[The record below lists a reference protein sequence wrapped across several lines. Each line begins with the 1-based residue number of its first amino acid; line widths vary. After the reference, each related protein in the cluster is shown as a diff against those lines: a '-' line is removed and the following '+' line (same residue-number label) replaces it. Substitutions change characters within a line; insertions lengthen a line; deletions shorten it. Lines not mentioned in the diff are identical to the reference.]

1 MKNKFTRIIIFV
13 FLFFFISANN
23 VSASA
28 IPDWDID
35 FIWNGAETTEGGQ
48 YSFPLNEEKT
58 SEYGWPE
65 GHTEYQ
71 EFYADIY
78 RGTLHNSSLIKEHTL
93 DISSPFPQT
102 DSFPEVGKYF
112 IAIYTVEPF
121 ECVGGDIC
129 LNFNPDREE
138 IQMEWFEKS
147 GTCSSSWFSFSFCP
161 KHWGIINFEIMEVDD
176 EPQVIDPLLLKY
188 EPILYLHPDEN
199 YKPMNTDAF
208 VEHSSLWDD
217 NGIMD
222 DFLLKAENTNDP
234 VTLDYI
240 ATTTDTANWYLA
252 FSDGA
257 NPKSIDASVAFVKY
271 NELLLNGAA
280 TTTYYGYKTIDS
292 YTDDEGQTYEFIVLQ
307 YWYFYAFNDWKEHN
321 GFNNHEGDWESVMVF
336 LDKNTEEP
344 KYVAYSA
351 HHNDGDDEWY
361 NLLEYDSVRRR
372 WDTKEIDI
380 EGDQVKSYVSLG
392 SHANYPKNED
402 GTHYTG
408 IKNDTTSLI
417 GVKLISKEWGKK
429 NSIGLSF
436 PDWVTQYKGKWGADV
451 VDITGGNSGPNGPY
465 YNNISNILRF
475 HEPIKWAG
483 IDKISEKTI
492 TEPTD
497 TLLFDNQAT
506 MMKFDDILNIGTTV
520 FVDLH
525 NEFIGFGENLAD
537 ITLLPSFWDIT
548 SSLVN
553 GIFGATISF
562 DFNPDTIADFNLE
575 EDNLSVFIF
584 DETTNK
590 WKALPSTIDMNNDTI
605 SFITSHFSRYAI
617 GASKWKDINDNLKI
631 KKKLR
636 KYNPKTNI
644 RTAEVKIKTIHK
656 HKEEL
661 TGDLRLIVTNID
673 KEGVFLLNNTGT
685 TTDGMPY
692 IKIEDVSGKHL
703 KIPLEFQ
710 LPIKEEKIKEKHK
723 KEDKNDTHK
732 FKKFEFDVVVQQ
744 LI

>member
-1 MKNKFTRIIIFV
+1 MII
-13 FLFFFISANN
+13 
-23 VSASA
+23 
-28 IPDWDID
+28 
-35 FIWNGAETTEGGQ
+35 
-48 YSFPLNEEKT
+48 
-58 SEYGWPE
+58 
-65 GHTEYQ
+65 
-71 EFYADIY
+71 
-78 RGTLHNSSLIKEHTL
+78 
-93 DISSPFPQT
+93 SPQQT
-102 DSFPEVGKYF
+102 D
-112 IAIYTVEPF
+112 
-121 ECVGGDIC
+121 
-129 LNFNPDREE
+129 
-138 IQMEWFEKS
+138 
-147 GTCSSSWFSFSFCP
+147 
-161 KHWGIINFEIMEVDD
+161 
-176 EPQVIDPLLLKY
+176 
-188 EPILYLHPDEN
+188 
-199 YKPMNTDAF
+199 
-208 VEHSSLWDD
+208 
-217 NGIMD
+217 
-222 DFLLKAENTNDP
+222 
-234 VTLDYI
+234 
-240 ATTTDTANWYLA
+240 TTNWYLA

-292 YTDDEGQTYEFIVLQ
+292 YTDDEEQTYEFIVLQ

-351 HHNDGDDEWY
+351 HHNDGDPSF
-361 NLLEYDSVRRR
+361 NLKQYDSVRRS
-372 WDTKEIDI
+372 WDINEIDT
-380 EGDQVKSYVSLG
+380 EGDKVKSYVALG
-392 SHANYPKNED
+392 SHANYPKNGNGVHD
-402 GTHYTG
+402 AKLG
-408 IKNDTTSLI
+408 KDLTSFS
-417 GVKLISKEWGKK
+417 GVHITSDILENRISISLDSPKWTYLYE
-429 NSIGLSF
+429 
-436 PDWVTQYKGKWGADV
+436 GKWGADTMSIGS
-451 VDITGGNSGPNGPY
+451 DGPQGPNFIDIGGAM
-465 YNNISNILRF
+465 RF
-475 HEPIKWAG
+475 QNPIKWAG

-584 DETTNK
+584 DEITNK
-590 WKALPSTIDMNNDTI
+590 WKAFPSMIDMNNDTI
-605 SFITSHFSRYAI
+605 SFITSHFSKYAI
-617 GASKWKDINDNLKI
+617 GASKWKDISDNLKI
-631 KKKLR
+631 KKELR

-644 RTAEVKIKTIHK
+644 RTAEVRIKTL

-661 TGDLRLIVTNID
+661 SGDLRLIVTNID
-673 KEGVFLLNNTGT
+673 KEGVSLLNNTGT

-692 IKIEDVSGKHL
+692 IKIDASLKKKKYI

-732 FKKFEFDVVVQQ
+732 FKKFEFDVIIQRK
-744 LI
+744 LES

>member
-1 MKNKFTRIIIFV
+1 
-13 FLFFFISANN
+13 
-23 VSASA
+23 
-28 IPDWDID
+28 
-35 FIWNGAETTEGGQ
+35 
-48 YSFPLNEEKT
+48 
-58 SEYGWPE
+58 
-65 GHTEYQ
+65 
-71 EFYADIY
+71 
-78 RGTLHNSSLIKEHTL
+78 
-93 DISSPFPQT
+93 
-102 DSFPEVGKYF
+102 
-112 IAIYTVEPF
+112 
-121 ECVGGDIC
+121 
-129 LNFNPDREE
+129 
-138 IQMEWFEKS
+138 
-147 GTCSSSWFSFSFCP
+147 
-161 KHWGIINFEIMEVDD
+161 
-176 EPQVIDPLLLKY
+176 
-188 EPILYLHPDEN
+188 
-199 YKPMNTDAF
+199 
-208 VEHSSLWDD
+208 
-217 NGIMD
+217 
-222 DFLLKAENTNDP
+222 
-234 VTLDYI
+234 
-240 ATTTDTANWYLA
+240 
-252 FSDGA
+252 
-257 NPKSIDASVAFVKY
+257 
-271 NELLLNGAA
+271 
-280 TTTYYGYKTIDS
+280 
-292 YTDDEGQTYEFIVLQ
+292 
-307 YWYFYAFNDWKEHN
+307 
-321 GFNNHEGDWESVMVF
+321 
-336 LDKNTEEP
+336 
-344 KYVAYSA
+344 
-351 HHNDGDDEWY
+351 
-361 NLLEYDSVRRR
+361 
-372 WDTKEIDI
+372 
-380 EGDQVKSYVSLG
+380 
-392 SHANYPKNED
+392 
-402 GTHYTG
+402 
-408 IKNDTTSLI
+408 
-417 GVKLISKEWGKK
+417 
-429 NSIGLSF
+429 
-436 PDWVTQYKGKWGADV
+436 
-451 VDITGGNSGPNGPY
+451 
-465 YNNISNILRF
+465 
-475 HEPIKWAG
+475 
-483 IDKISEKTI
+483 
-492 TEPTD
+492 
-497 TLLFDNQAT
+497 

-644 RTAEVKIKTIHK
+644 RTAEVKIKTL

-661 TGDLRLIVTNID
+661 SGDLRLIVTNID